1 MSKIKNE
8 INEGLYFDDL
18 IKKTKDFIDGTITP
32 DEFNKWGE
40 SINLRTAL
48 PAMTKLAIMM
58 SIMNEAMYSG
68 AETQEVTVLE
78 MYRNM
83 FFYLYLQGYLGIPD
97 ITPDKITYENWDLL
111 EPIFGSWIEGV
122 AKRDINMFK
131 EMLRTAID
139 FYGIN
144 SVTEMMNG
152 IDYDSIEK
160 NVKSNKELIE
170 KLEGNKELVSDLK
183 DIATLENPAVQKLA
197 EVIREKA
204 VREARESDK
213 AKKTT
218 KKPTSKK
225 TVNKEITKDSKN

>member
-1 MSKIKNE
+1 
-8 INEGLYFDDL
+8 
-18 IKKTKDFIDGTITP
+18 
-32 DEFNKWGE
+32 
-40 SINLRTAL
+40 
-48 PAMTKLAIMM
+48 
-58 SIMNEAMYSG
+58 
-68 AETQEVTVLE
+68 
-78 MYRNM
+78 
-83 FFYLYLQGYLGIPD
+83 
-97 ITPDKITYENWDLL
+97 
-111 EPIFGSWIEGV
+111 
-122 AKRDINMFK
+122 
-131 EMLRTAID
+131 MLRTAID

-204 VREARESDK
+204 VREAMETEK
-213 AKKTT
+213 AKKTI

-225 TVNKEITKDSKN
+225 TVNKEITKDLKN

>member
-1 MSKIKNE
+1 
-8 INEGLYFDDL
+8 
-18 IKKTKDFIDGTITP
+18 
-32 DEFNKWGE
+32 
-40 SINLRTAL
+40 
-48 PAMTKLAIMM
+48 
-58 SIMNEAMYSG
+58 
-68 AETQEVTVLE
+68 
-78 MYRNM
+78 
-83 FFYLYLQGYLGIPD
+83 
-97 ITPDKITYENWDLL
+97 
-111 EPIFGSWIEGV
+111 
-122 AKRDINMFK
+122 
-131 EMLRTAID
+131 MLKTAID

-218 KKPTSKK
+218 KKPTDKKATSKE
-225 TVNKEITKDSKN
+225 NTKDLK

>member
-1 MSKIKNE
+1 
-8 INEGLYFDDL
+8 
-18 IKKTKDFIDGTITP
+18 
-32 DEFNKWGE
+32 
-40 SINLRTAL
+40 
-48 PAMTKLAIMM
+48 
-58 SIMNEAMYSG
+58 
-68 AETQEVTVLE
+68 
-78 MYRNM
+78 M

-204 VREARESDK
+204 IREARESDK
-213 AKKTT
+213 AKKAT
-218 KKPTSKK
+218 KKSTGKK
-225 TVNKEITKDSKN
+225 AANKEITKDLKN